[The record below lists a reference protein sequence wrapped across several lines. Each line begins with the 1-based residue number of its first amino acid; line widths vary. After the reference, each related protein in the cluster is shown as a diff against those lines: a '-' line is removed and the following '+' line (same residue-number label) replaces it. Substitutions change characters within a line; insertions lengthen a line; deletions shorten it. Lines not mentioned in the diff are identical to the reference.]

1 MLGNDLLALTITLAS
16 ALLWLRLNNFAAVR
30 GWVSS
35 QVSRKI
41 IHMGTGPIFVL
52 CWSLFSAAP
61 TSRFLAASVPLL
73 ITLQFLLVGLG
84 IIKDDSAVK
93 AMARTGD
100 RREILRGP
108 LYYGIIFVVMTLIYW
123 TDSPIGML
131 ALMLMCGGDGLAD
144 IIGRRFG
151 RHPLPWAPRKTWE
164 GSLAM
169 LLGGWIFAA
178 GILAFFI
185 GLGTFS
191 GTLTDYLPAV
201 SIIAIGG
208 AAVESLQVHDIDN
221 ITITLVS
228 VALGHLLI
236 G

>member
-1 MLGNDLLALTITLAS
+1 MLGNDLLALAITFAS
-16 ALLWLRLNNFAAVR
+16 AIVWLRLNNFAAAR

-41 IHMGTGPIFVL
+41 IHMGTGPIFVM
-52 CWSLFSAAP
+52 CWPLFSQAP
-61 TSRFLAASVPLL
+61 LSRFLAASVPLL
-73 ITLQFLLVGLG
+73 ITLQFLMVGLG
-84 IIKDDSAVK
+84 IVKDDSAVK
-93 AMARTGD
+93 SMSRTGE

-108 LYYGIIFVVMTLIYW
+108 LYYGIIFVVMTLLYW

-151 RHPLPWAPRKTWE
+151 RHPLPWAERKTWE

-178 GILAFFI
+178 GILVYFI
-185 GLGTFS
+185 LLGTFS
-191 GTLTDYLPAV
+191 GPLVDYLPAV
-201 SIIAIGG
+201 SVIAIAG
-208 AAVESLQVHDIDN
+208 AAVESLQYHDIDN